1 MMMLRRQKPHAID
14 ASSSLERDVLA
25 SDAPRKASS
34 PAGVDTVWLGSTTDT
49 VVTVRNR
56 AHSFVADHAGR
67 VFSTR
72 STVDP
77 SWRRRLRGDPLYAY
91 SSFMYTLLGLQ
102 MLAQSLY
109 CAAATPHF
117 NDEIAVA
124 EAAWVIVS
132 GFISYWSDT
141 HMLCL
146 PSIAHVAD
154 RCNATAL
161 FFFQVVKFSWFSSA
175 TPLAELAWVWGLGLG
190 FGAVVKG
197 YDSRC
202 MRKHDVESYRAS
214 HILWHFQMPLVFI
227 LYNVY
232 RVWRVCGE
240 VW

>member
-1 MMMLRRQKPHAID
+1 MKRYAWRRVGCRFVMMLRRQKSQNPHAI
-14 ASSSLERDVLA
+14 ERDVLA

-77 SWRRRLRGDPLYAY
+77 SWRRRLRGDPLYAH

-117 NDEIAVA
+117 SDEIAVA
-124 EAAWVIVS
+124 EAIC
-132 GFISYWSDT
+132 G
-141 HMLCL
+141 
-146 PSIAHVAD
+146 
-154 RCNATAL
+154 
-161 FFFQVVKFSWFSSA
+161 
-175 TPLAELAWVWGLGLG
+175 
-190 FGAVVKG
+190 
-197 YDSRC
+197 
-202 MRKHDVESYRAS
+202 RAAPR
-214 HILWHFQMPLVFI
+214 I
-227 LYNVY
+227 
-232 RVWRVCGE
+232 
-240 VW
+240 